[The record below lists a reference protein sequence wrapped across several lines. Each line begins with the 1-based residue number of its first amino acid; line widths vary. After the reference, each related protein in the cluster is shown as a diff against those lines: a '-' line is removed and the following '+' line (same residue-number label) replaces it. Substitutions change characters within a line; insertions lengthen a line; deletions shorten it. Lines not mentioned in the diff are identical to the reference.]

1 MSFENS
7 GRYPYGS
14 SNKNVK
20 RSPEFYKRVEAERKV
35 VCDAF
40 LDENLGKAPAFMDKF
55 RKYSD
60 GPRTSMSCNIPE
72 YVELFH
78 DVDAEYAFNFFLDK
92 YDNWSQFATLALNF
106 DIFIVRDR
114 MAMFGKTFGV
124 FPNLS
129 KAITVDGK
137 PDKNLVDFVCWLCDI
152 PDHAA
157 TGASC
162 KFAASN

>member
-14 SNKNVK
+14 SNNNVK
-20 RSPEFYKRVEAERKV
+20 RSPEFYKRVEAARKE

-40 LDENLGKAPAFMDKF
+40 LDKNLGKAPVFMDKF

-60 GPRTSMSCNIPE
+60 GPRTIDHHSIPE

-78 DVDAEYAFNFFLDK
+78 DVDAEYAFNFFLNK

-106 DIFIVRDR
+106 DIFVVRDR
-114 MAMFGKTFGV
+114 MAMFGKTFRI
-124 FPNLS
+124 FPNLNR
-129 KAITVDGK
+129 AITVGRK
-137 PDKNLVDFVCWLCDI
+137 PDKDLVEFVCWLCDM
-152 PDHAA
+152 PDHVT
-157 TGASC
+157 TGAIC
-162 KFAASN
+162 KFA